1 MGIKLFIDALCD
13 MSQSKKASLGL
24 GCFPYIFN
32 IEGKEYLTSEFKESE
47 IKNYLDKNTIPRI
60 ARPALSVWNS
70 MIQKTFENGDDIFY
84 IASTS
89 KMTGALNSI
98 RVSSKLLESKF
109 PNRKIK
115 AVDTLLT
122 ANAQAC
128 LIEELL
134 SYNFQDLDS
143 LIFKTEE
150 LATKTSYRGV
160 LSSTKNF
167 NENNRLREISSKIPE
182 IKMKEGVVVIEK
194 EFDNKEEAIKNII
207 DELKTK
213 DITRVN
219 VTVACD
225 ISEEEFKS
233 YHIEDNIRELAS
245 SYSIGTLD
253 SCQYACLGLGTISI
267 SWVEK

>member
-1 MGIKLFIDALCD
+1 MIKIFVDALCD

-24 GCFPYIFN
+24 ECFPYIFN
-32 IEGKEYLTSEFKESE
+32 IGGEEYITSELGEFE
-47 IKNYLDKNTIPRI
+47 IKNYLEKGITPRI
-60 ARPALSVWNS
+60 ARPALNVWNS

-128 LIEELL
+128 LVEELL

-143 LIFKTEE
+143 SIIKTEE

-167 NENNRLREISSKIPE
+167 NENNRLEEISSKIPE

-245 SYSIGTLD
+245 SYSIETLD